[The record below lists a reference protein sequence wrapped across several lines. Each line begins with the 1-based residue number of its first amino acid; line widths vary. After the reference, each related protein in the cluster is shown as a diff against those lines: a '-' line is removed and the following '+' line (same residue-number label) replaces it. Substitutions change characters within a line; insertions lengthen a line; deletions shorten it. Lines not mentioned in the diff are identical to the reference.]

1 MRLSFMIVMALLGLA
16 ERAAYALCVPG
27 TVEVC
32 FANGKQGTRTC
43 RANGF
48 FGPCE
53 VPDDPPP
60 PSGYGRPKYKVLTV
74 VYAPPGTQGGGSTS
88 AVSYGNGS
96 TWGSTTTCENGFKQE
111 YTTTVSATGGF
122 LGELTGSLIFGYGRS
137 STDSKATEIKKS
149 SLTTISLGGPSVDGI
164 DHDCDL
170 IWLWLNPKLRVSLPT
185 ATAIEWKLDSS
196 EPMDIQYVYVGHLKD
211 PSQMP
216 PGVAQRLAYYGITT
230 ADYADIL
237 EADPYAYG
245 PVPVSSRY
253 VSLNTTFPYE
263 PPYAPGD
270 PVPTLNFTATYSSTD
285 TSGSEVVNEYT
296 SGVTW
301 EGGLDFISLVQA
313 KLKVESKW
321 TWTDTKSLFDSDRHR
336 GVCLGDDWRT
346 GLRVHRP
353 DRHGR
358 LLRPS
363 LQVVP
368 VRPDRG
374 RAADRDRMGVQ
385 PIEPPGGRQAGPARR
400 QRRHLPHVRKR
411 RRRVPLLRRAERS
424 PHGAA
429 RRGREIADG
438 RHRRRDRR
446 RAALI
451 RQGARGRL
459 SLPASRRGGRR
470 PLLV

>member
-1 MRLSFMIVMALLGLA
+1 MRLSFMIAMALLGLA

-74 VYAPPGTQGGGSTS
+74 VYAPPGKQGGGSTS
-88 AVSYGNGS
+88 SVSYGNGS
-96 TWGSTTTCENGFKQE
+96 TWGSTTTCKNGFKQQ

-122 LGELTGSLIFGYGRS
+122 LGESSGSLIFGYGRS
-137 STDSKATEIKKS
+137 STDSTATEIKKS
-149 SLTTISLGGPSVDGI
+149 SSTTISLGGPSVDGI
-164 DHDCDL
+164 DHDRDL

-185 ATAIEWKLDSS
+185 ATAIEWKLDNS

-230 ADYADIL
+230 ADYAEIL

-270 PVPTLNFTATYSSTD
+270 PVPTLNFTATYSSTN

-296 SGVTW
+296 AGVTW

-321 TWTDTKSLFDSDRHR
+321 TWTDTKSLSTATGTMESASVTIGGPAFGYTGPTDM
-336 GVCLGDDWRT
+336 GVYYDLLYKSFLFVPIEGAPPTVTGWVYSRSNRPVAGKQVLLAANGVTYRT
-346 GLRVHRP
+346 FANADGEFRFFGVPAGRRMELRV
-353 DRHGR
+353 DAVR
-358 LLRPS
+358 LLM
-363 LQVVP
+363 
-368 VRPDRG
+368 
-374 RAADRDRMGVQ
+374 ADIGD
-385 PIEPPGGRQAGPARR
+385 PIDVE
-400 QRRHLPHVRKR
+400 LP
-411 RRRVPLLRRAERS
+411 
-424 PHGAA
+424 
-429 RRGREIADG
+429 
-438 RHRRRDRR
+438 
-446 RAALI
+446 
-451 RQGARGRL
+451 
-459 SLPASRRGGRR
+459 
-470 PLLV
+470 

>member
-74 VYAPPGTQGGGSTS
+74 VYAPPGKQGGGSTS

-96 TWGSTTTCENGFKQE
+96 TWGSTTTCEDGFKQE

-122 LGELTGSLIFGYGRS
+122 LGESSGSLIFGYGRS

-149 SLTTISLGGPSVDGI
+149 SSTTISLGGPSVDGI
-164 DHDCDL
+164 DHDRDL

-185 ATAIEWKLDSS
+185 ATAIEWKLDNS

-230 ADYADIL
+230 ADYAEIL

-245 PVPVSSRY
+245 AVPVSSRY

-321 TWTDTKSLFDSDRHR
+321 TWTDTKSLSTATGTEESASVTIGGPAFGYTGPTDM
-336 GVCLGDDWRT
+336 GVYYDLLYKSFLFVPIDGAPPTVTGWVYSRSNRPVAGKQVLLSANGVTYRT
-346 GLRVHRP
+346 FANADGEFRFFGVPSGRRMELRVNAV
-353 DRHGR
+353 R
-358 LLRPS
+358 LLM
-363 LQVVP
+363 
-368 VRPDRG
+368 
-374 RAADRDRMGVQ
+374 ADTGDAIDV
-385 PIEPPGGRQAGPARR
+385 E
-400 QRRHLPHVRKR
+400 LP
-411 RRRVPLLRRAERS
+411 
-424 PHGAA
+424 
-429 RRGREIADG
+429 
-438 RHRRRDRR
+438 
-446 RAALI
+446 
-451 RQGARGRL
+451 
-459 SLPASRRGGRR
+459 
-470 PLLV
+470 